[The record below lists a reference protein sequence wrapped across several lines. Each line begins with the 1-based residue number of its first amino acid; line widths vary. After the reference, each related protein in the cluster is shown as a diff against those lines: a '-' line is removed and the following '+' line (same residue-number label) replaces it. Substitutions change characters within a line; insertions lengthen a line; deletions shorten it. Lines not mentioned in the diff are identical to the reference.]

1 MLWNNYLK
9 NIQKNNRGYF
19 MRGSILDDS
28 EIKQVQEALASCEQE
43 IYEVNLFGIVFGC
56 LLLIL
61 VAVVAVIFLQK

>member
-1 MLWNNYLK
+1 
-9 NIQKNNRGYF
+9 